1 MKLKLTGRAAEAAL
15 LQSLLNRN
23 EPEFVAVYGRRR
35 IGKTYLVRQVYAEQ
49 IVFECSGLHQ
59 KNMTQQLENFWLALA
74 EYNKTGKQSLP
85 PKTWLQAFTQL
96 RNYLTNLPLGE
107 KKVVFLDEISWF
119 DTPRAGFLAALDN
132 FWNQFCTK
140 RNDIILVICGSA
152 ASWIIQKVINDRGGL
167 HNRIT
172 QRVQLM
178 PFRLGEVKAFLE
190 AQNVQL
196 SLKDIAQLYMCVGGI
211 PFYLKDVRPGKSV
224 AQILDDLLLGSGARL
239 QGEFPNLYAALFKH
253 NQGHETV
260 VEALAQKNK
269 GLTRNE
275 IIGATG
281 ISSGGGL
288 TLVLEELL
296 QCGFIGRIYPFSKV
310 SEDCLYRLEDEFTLF
325 YFRFLHN
332 KKGTNSWQQIAAT
345 PAFKNWSGYA
355 FENLCFKHVF
365 QIKKALGIQGIVSN
379 QYSWTKKGSTTAPGA
394 QIDFIIDRSD
404 NCINLLELKF
414 HNTEFEVTKEYAQHL
429 REKAEVFK
437 QHTGTRKNVFLT
449 LLTAYGARRNEHFLA
464 TVAQDLTLDVLFD

>member
-1 MKLKLTGRAAEAAL
+1 MKLIGRLEEAAL
-15 LQSLLNRN
+15 LKSLLNKN

-35 IGKTYLVRQVYAEQ
+35 IGKTYLVRQIYADR

-59 KNMTQQLENFWLALA
+59 KDMAQQLENFWLTLN
-74 EYNKTGKQSLP
+74 EYNKIEKPSLP
-85 PKTWLQAFTQL
+85 PKTWLQAFAQL
-96 RNYLTNLPLGE
+96 RSYLTRLPMGE

-119 DTPRAGFLAALDN
+119 ETPRAGFLAALDN

-140 RNDIILVICGSA
+140 REDIILVICGSA

-178 PFRLGEVKAFLE
+178 PFRLGEMKVFLE

-211 PFYLKDVRPGKSV
+211 PFYIKDIRPGKSV
-224 AQILDDLLLGSGARL
+224 AQILDELLLGSGARL
-239 QGEFPNLYAALFKH
+239 KGEFPNLYAAIFKN
-253 NQGHETV
+253 NQGHEIV
-260 VEALAQKNK
+260 VQALAQKNK

-275 IIGATG
+275 IIKATAM
-281 ISSGGGL
+281 SSGGGL
-288 TLVLEELL
+288 TLILEELL
-296 QCGFIGRIYPFSKV
+296 QCGFIQRIYPFTKV
-310 SEDCLYRLEDEFTLF
+310 GEDCLYRLVDEFSLF

-332 KKGTNSWQQIAAT
+332 KKGTDSWQQIAAT
-345 PAFKNWSGYA
+345 PVFKNWSGYA

-365 QIKKALGIQGIVSN
+365 QIKKALGIHGIISN
-379 QYSWTKKGSTTAPGA
+379 EYSWAKKGTATTPGV
-394 QIDFIIDRSD
+394 QIDFILDRSD

-414 HNTEFEVTKEYAQHL
+414 HNTEFEVTKEYAGYL
-429 REKAEVFK
+429 REKVEVFK
-437 QHTGTRKNVFLT
+437 HHTHTRKNVFLT
-449 LLTAYGARRNEHFLA
+449 LLTVFGAKRNEHFLA

>member
-1 MKLKLTGRAAEAAL
+1 MKLIGRVKEAAML
-15 LQSLLNRN
+15 KSLLNRQ

-35 IGKTYLVRQVYAEQ
+35 IGKTYLVRQVYAEH
-49 IVFECSGLHQ
+49 IVFECSGLNQ
-59 KNMTQQLENFWLALA
+59 KNMGQQLENFWLSLA
-74 EYNKTGKQSLP
+74 EYNKTEIQGLL
-85 PKTWLQAFTQL
+85 PKTWLQAFTL
-96 RNYLTNLPLGE
+96 LKNYLIKLPLGE

-178 PFRLGEVKAFLE
+178 PFCLGEMKTFLE

-196 SLKDIAQLYMCVGGI
+196 SLKDIAQLYMCVGGV
-211 PFYLKDVRPGKSV
+211 PFYLKDVQPGKSV
-224 AQILDDLLLGSGARL
+224 AQILDNLLLGSVAKL

-260 VEALAQKNK
+260 VQALAQKNK

-275 IIGATG
+275 IIVATG
-281 ISSGGGL
+281 MSSGGGL

-296 QCGFIGRIYPFSKV
+296 QCGFIDRIYPFSKK
-310 SEDCLYRLEDEFTLF
+310 SEDCIYRLQDEFTLF
-325 YFRFLHN
+325 YFRFMHN

-355 FENLCFKHVF
+355 FENLSFKHVF

-379 QYSWTKKGSTTAPGA
+379 EYSWTKKGSAKAPGA

-414 HNTEFEVTKEYAQHL
+414 HNTEFEVTKEYARHL
-429 REKAEVFK
+429 REKVEVFK
-437 QHTGTRKNVFLT
+437 QYTNSRKNIFLT
-449 LLTAYGARRNEHFLA
+449 LLTVFGAKRNEHFLE
-464 TVAQDLTLDVLFD
+464 TVSQDLTFDVLFE

>member
-1 MKLKLTGRAAEAAL
+1 MKLIGRIEETL
-15 LQSLLNRN
+15 LLKSLLDKD

-35 IGKTYLVRQVYAEQ
+35 IGKTYLVRQVYANR

-59 KNMTQQLENFWLALA
+59 KDMAQQLENFWLTLT
-74 EYNKTGKQSLP
+74 EYNNTDKPSQP
-85 PKTWLQAFTQL
+85 PKTWLQAFALL
-96 RNYLTNLPLGE
+96 RGYLSGLPTGE

-119 DTPRAGFLAALDN
+119 ETPRSGFLAALDN

-140 RNDIILVICGSA
+140 RPDIILVMCGSA

-172 QRVQLM
+172 QHVQLM
-178 PFRLGEVKAFLE
+178 PFRLGEMKAFLE

-211 PFYLKDVRPGKSV
+211 PFYIKDLRPGKSV
-224 AQILDDLLLGSGARL
+224 AQILDELLLGNGARL
-239 QGEFPNLYAALFKH
+239 KDEFPNLYAALFKH

-260 VEALAQKNK
+260 VQALAQKNK

-275 IIGATG
+275 ILKATG
-281 ISSGGGL
+281 MSSGGGL

-296 QCGFIGRIYPFSKV
+296 QCGFIQRIHPFTKV
-310 SEDCLYRLEDEFTLF
+310 SEDCLYRLVDEFSLF
-325 YFRFLHN
+325 YFRFLHHR
-332 KKGTNSWQQIAAT
+332 KGANSWQQIAET

-365 QIKKALGIQGIVSN
+365 QIKKALGIHGIVSN
-379 QYSWTKKGSTTAPGA
+379 EYSWAKKGSAAMPGA

-414 HNTEFEVTKEYAQHL
+414 HNTEFEVTKEYASHL
-429 REKAEVFK
+429 REKVEMFK
-437 QHTGTRKNVFLT
+437 QYTHTRKNVFLT
-449 LLTAYGARRNEHFLA
+449 LLTVFGAKRNEHFLA
-464 TVAQDLTLDVLFD
+464 TVTQELTLDVLFD